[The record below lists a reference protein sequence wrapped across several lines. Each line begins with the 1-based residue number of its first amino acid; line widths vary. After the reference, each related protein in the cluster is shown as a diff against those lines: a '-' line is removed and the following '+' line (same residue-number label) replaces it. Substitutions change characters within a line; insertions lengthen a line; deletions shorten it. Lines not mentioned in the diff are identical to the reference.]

1 MKKRSTSLRGR
12 MFAMMAIIA
21 IIECGAL
28 IFSVFVSGTFREID
42 AEAFRYFSSDAKD
55 RTEILDT
62 GTGRLIQNATATAE
76 AISEDAQQLAKE
88 SNADLLDA
96 YQNDELY
103 NALTEQCSNNV
114 VEFLHGNA
122 VSAAFF
128 IMNGSNTHK
137 EEADAHSA
145 VYIRNSA
152 PGVTDDGRSLQLEVG
167 PINVSRNLGI
177 ATGTRWT
184 LDMHIAP
191 DSTAAAYYENPIE
204 ACEEYP
210 RAELVRCGYWSP
222 PTVILPGKQECISYT
237 LPLRDAAG
245 EPWGVMGFELTLSLF
260 SKDYLPT
267 EGPYPG
273 SFYAVTSGAD
283 NELNTDWII
292 PGSPTA
298 SMYLKPG
305 DPIALQPV
313 RGTSA
318 YETDLAG
325 AGEMYCTVNEL
336 TMYSKNSPFVEEH
349 WVLIGMV
356 EQSVLNEASQRIA
369 RTLYT
374 NMALTLAGAFVAIF
388 ILTWL
393 STRRITGLSQ
403 YVDQL
408 GPAANLNFRRTN
420 LREIDDLTAAIER
433 LNRRINDSLKV
444 TSKMMELTQL
454 PLGGFE
460 VPDDMDT
467 VMLTEY
473 VYTLLGVSVGEV
485 VSKGDWQRMYAE
497 LTAHPADGYTN
508 VYRYDAQ
515 SAMALQV
522 DKRRGDATGGMVLRM
537 PGDENAND
545 MYIANGREKWLRII
559 EARGDNGTVG
569 MILDCTSDID
579 HLMHLAHELDYDAL
593 THLYNRTAFK
603 RESFK
608 RINDNPSKVG
618 AMVFSDLDNLKY
630 MNDTYGHRAGDDL
643 IMKAAD
649 LFRRFVDYGGI
660 VARISGDEFAI
671 FLYGFSSQRE
681 VLRIIRSVF
690 KDFSDATLTTSDG
703 KVHALGCSSG
713 LAWYPDDATDISDL
727 LKLSDYAM
735 YGAKRENKG
744 SLCERDG
751 TVIEPEEEDFED
763 QSVRTR
769 KRREALEAII
779 EKDGLDFRFQPIVDL
794 STGEIHG
801 YEALMTP
808 KIGGYKTP
816 RQVLAAARAESKLA
830 ELETAVIRKVMQKV
844 SDNRLDLEGRKV
856 YVHSIPGHYLDDVE
870 WTNMLEKYGELVRS
884 IVFEVTESEN
894 DDLEKMLEKLN
905 KLRELGIS
913 IALNDF
919 GQGYSN
925 EARIVAMHPAYIKM
939 QLRLVQDLDE
949 DDEGAMRQLIAF
961 AHSHGIKVIISGVE
975 RDDDLFMAAHFSV
988 DYVEGYLLGRPEY
1001 GFEPLSAQVR
1011 KLLDETDKG
1020 VSHFPDD
1027 EHK

>member
-1 MKKRSTSLRGR
+1 

-28 IFSVFVSGTFREID
+28 IASVVLSGTFREID
-42 AEAFRYFSSDAKD
+42 AEAFRYFSGDAED
-55 RTEILDT
+55 RTVALDT
-62 GTGRLIQNATATAE
+62 GTGRFIQNAATTAE
-76 AISEDAQQLAKE
+76 AISEVAQRIAEQ
-88 SNADLLDA
+88 SDGDLQSAYLD
-96 YQNDELY
+96 DSLY
-103 NALTEQCSNNV
+103 NELTDQCSTNI

-128 IMNGSNTHK
+128 ILNGSNTHK

-152 PGVTDDGRSLQLEVG
+152 PGVTDEGKSLQLEVG
-167 PINVSRNLGI
+167 PINVSRARGI
-177 ATGTRWT
+177 ATGTRWS
-184 LDMHIAP
+184 LDMHI
-191 DSTAAAYYENPIE
+191 SSGSKTAAYYENPIE
-204 ACEEYP
+204 AAEEYP

-222 PTVILPGKQECISYT
+222 PVVILPGKQDCISYT
-237 LPLRDAAG
+237 LPLRDSKG
-245 EPWGVMGFELTLSLF
+245 QPWGVMGFELTLSLF
-260 SKDYLPT
+260 TKDYLPT

-273 SFYAVTSGAD
+273 SFYAVTSCKD
-283 NELNTDWII
+283 NELDTSWII
-292 PGSPTA
+292 PGSPSA
-298 SMYLKPG
+298 SRYLRPD
-305 DPIALQPV
+305 DPISLRLV
-313 RGTSA
+313 EGTNV
-318 YETDLAG
+318 YETNLVDTG
-325 AGEMYCTVNEL
+325 AMYCAMNEL
-336 TMYSKNSPFVEEH
+336 TMYSKNSPFADEH

-356 EQSVLNEASQRIA
+356 EQSVLNQASERIA
-369 RTLYT
+369 RSLYT
-374 NMALTLAGAFVAIF
+374 NMALTLAAAFVAIF
-388 ILTWL
+388 LITWL

-403 YVDQL
+403 YVDGL

-473 VYTLLGVSVGEV
+473 VYKLLGVGVGEV

-497 LTAHPADGYTN
+497 LTAHPADGYAN

-522 DKRRGDATGGMVLRM
+522 DKRRGDATGGMMLRM
-537 PGDENAND
+537 AAGENAND
-545 MYIANGREKWLRII
+545 MYVASGREKWLRII

-608 RINDNPSKVG
+608 RINDNPSKIG
-618 AMVFSDLDNLKY
+618 AMIFSDLDNLKY

-643 IMKAAD
+643 IITAAD
-649 LFRRFVDYGGI
+649 LFRRFVGYGGI

-671 FLYGFSSQRE
+671 FLYGFSSKQDALRGIRTVFRE
-681 VLRIIRSVF
+681 
-690 KDFSDATLTTSDG
+690 FSEATLTTPDG

-713 LAWYPDDATDISDL
+713 LAWYPDDSTDISDL

-735 YGAKRENKG
+735 YEAKRENKG

-751 TVIEPEEEDFED
+751 TIIEFDEDFED

-769 KRREALEAII
+769 KRREALEKILG
-779 EKDGLDFRFQPIVDL
+779 EDGLDFRFQPIVEL
-794 STGEIHG
+794 ETGEIRG

-808 KIGGYKTP
+808 KKGAYKTP

-830 ELETAVIRKVMQKV
+830 ELEGAVIRKVMQRI
-844 SDNRLDLEGRKV
+844 SENREIIGERNI

-870 WTNMLEKYGELVRS
+870 WEKIVEKYGDLVRLV
-884 IVFEVTESEN
+884 VFEVTESEN

-919 GQGYSN
+919 GHGYSN

-939 QLRLVQDLDE
+939 QLRLVQDLEE
-949 DDEGAMRQLIAF
+949 DDDEAIRQLIAF
-961 AHSHGIKVIISGVE
+961 AHGHGIKVIISGVE
-975 RDDDLFMAAHFSV
+975 RDDDLYMATRFGV
-988 DYVEGYLLGRPEY
+988 DCVEGYLLGRPEY

-1011 KLLDETDKG
+1011 KLLDECKEGHDPL
-1020 VSHFPDD
+1020 S
-1027 EHK
+1027 